1 VDTGAIARALQEH
14 RDALQ
19 EELGGLTA
27 VPRDPMSA
35 VSFGKRIGDGT
46 TEAVERLNRVGAA
59 NSLAATLADV
69 ERALAKFEDGSYGVC
84 DSCGERI
91 PDERLEA
98 IPWATRCV
106 ACSRSRRERR

>member
-1 VDTGAIARALQEH
+1 
-14 RDALQ
+14 
-19 EELGGLTA
+19 
-27 VPRDPMSA
+27 
-35 VSFGKRIGDGT
+35 
-46 TEAVERLNRVGAA
+46 VGAA

-69 ERALAKFEDGSYGVC
+69 ERALAKLEDGSYGVC

-91 PDERLEA
+91 PDERLQA